1 MVLLLPFTM
10 IVFGIIFI
18 KKPPAKINSVYGY
31 RTKMSMKNMNAWIFA
46 RHHVG
51 RFWLII
57 EILITMPS
65 VIVMEMVIH
74 KGIDIIRWIG
84 GIVSLLQCIFLC
96 LPLVLT
102 EKALKRKFD
111 ENGMERY

>member
-1 MVLLLPFTM
+1 
-10 IVFGIIFI
+10 
-18 KKPPAKINSVYGY
+18 
-31 RTKMSMKNMNAWIFA
+31 MNTWIFA
-46 RHHVG
+46 RHYVG
-51 RFWLII
+51 RFRLII

-74 KGIDIIRWIG
+74 KGTDIIGCIG

-96 LPLVLT
+96 LPLILT

-111 ENGMERY
+111 ENGMEHY